1 MLQKRELPTLSI
13 ERARNRYF
21 RTRISEEPYD
31 LTSSWDTG
39 SYATE
44 DYVVECGYVLVDD
57 IAIAPDLGAQRMATI
72 GYVDSVTSVIPKS
85 FEIISVEK
93 KSIRFKNLLEKDNQ
107 KIIPKKLFQKLNEI
121 LDELKKV
128 EPGLYKY
135 LLKINKEINIDQ
147 LISVLEFVGASSLPK
162 NVDFDELLREVK
174 VSSVN
179 AL

>member
-13 ERARNRYF
+13 ERAKIHYF
-21 RTRISEEPYD
+21 KARISEEPYD
-31 LTSSWDTG
+31 PTNSWDTG

-44 DYVVECGYVLVDD
+44 DYVVECRYALVDG
-57 IAIAPDLGAQRMATI
+57 IAIAPDLGAQRMAPI
-72 GYVDSVTSVIPKS
+72 VYVDSVSSVIPKS

-93 KSIRFKNLLEKDNQ
+93 KSIRFKNLLEQNTQ

-128 EPGLYKY
+128 EPDLYKY
-135 LLKINKEINIDQ
+135 LLKINREINIDQ
-147 LISVLEFVGASSLPK
+147 LVSILEFVGASSLPK
-162 NVDFDELLREVK
+162 NVDFDDLLREVK